1 MSRAPKVEKSA
12 ERAKPWVDKAARV
25 GYVAKGAVYILVGA
39 LAARA
44 AWGGGGSARGRGG
57 ALREVAAQPFGQ
69 VLLAVVVAGLVGYTL
84 WRFVQAALDTEDE
97 GAGLRGVL
105 FRAGFALSGLI
116 YAAWTYIALR
126 VLLPGRSG
134 PQNPQ
139 EDWTARLMAQPF
151 GPWLVG
157 AFGLL
162 VVVVGLYQAYRAYQ
176 ADFRDSLKLS
186 KKATRETW
194 VTTAGR
200 VGFTAKAVVY
210 ALIGIFLVQAALR
223 HDPERA
229 GGLGEALQT
238 VASGSY
244 GPFLLGLLAL
254 GLAAFG
260 VFSLLLARYRALFGS
275 AD

>member
-1 MSRAPKVEKSA
+1 MAHAPEN
-12 ERAKPWVDKAARV
+12 AKPWVDRAARA
-25 GYVAKGAVYILVGA
+25 GYAAKGAVYLLVGV

-44 AWGGGGSARGRGG
+44 ALSGPGSRAEGKGG
-57 ALREVAAQPFGQ
+57 ALRELVAQPFGR
-69 VLLAVVVAGLVGYTL
+69 VLLAIVVVGLVGYTL
-84 WRFVQAALDTEDE
+84 WRFAQAALDTEDE
-97 GAGLRGVL
+97 GSRLNGVV

-126 VLLPGRSG
+126 VLLPGRSS

-162 VVVVGLYQAYRAYQ
+162 IVAVGFYQAYRAYQ
-176 ADFRDSLKLS
+176 ADFRESLKLS
-186 KKATRETW
+186 KEATRETF
-194 VTTAGR
+194 VTNAGR
-200 VGFTAKAVVY
+200 VGFTAKAMVY
-210 ALIGIFLVQAALR
+210 GLTGIFFIQAALR
-223 HDPERA
+223 HDPEAA

-238 VASGSY
+238 VAARPY
-244 GPFLLGLLAL
+244 GPYLLGLLAL

>member
-1 MSRAPKVEKSA
+1 MPKGRDA
-12 ERAKPWVDKAARV
+12 ERAKTWVGGLARA
-25 GYVAKGAVYILVGA
+25 GYVAKGSVYLLVGV

-44 AWGGGGSARGRGG
+44 ALSGPGSSAEGKGG
-57 ALREVAAQPFGQ
+57 ALRELVAQPFGR
-69 VLLAVVVAGLVGYTL
+69 VLLVVVVVGLVGYTL
-84 WRFVQAALDTEDE
+84 WRFAQAALDTEDE
-97 GAGLRGVL
+97 GSSLNGVV

-116 YAAWTYIALR
+116 YGAWTYIALR
-126 VLLPGRSG
+126 VLLPGRSS

-162 VVVVGLYQAYRAYQ
+162 IVAVGLYQAYRAYR
-176 ADFRDSLKLS
+176 ADFRESLKLS
-186 KKATRETW
+186 KQAKRETW
-194 VTTAGR
+194 VTNAGR

-210 ALIGIFLVQAALR
+210 GLIGIFFVQAALR
-223 HDPERA
+223 HNPEAA

-238 VASGSY
+238 VAARPY
-244 GPFLLGLLAL
+244 GPYLLGLLAL

>member
-1 MSRAPKVEKSA
+1 MPRAPEN
-12 ERAKPWVDKAARV
+12 AKPWVDRAARA
-25 GYVAKGAVYILVGA
+25 GYVAKGTVYVLVGV

-44 AWGGGGSARGRGG
+44 ALSGGGAEGKGG
-57 ALREVAAQPFGQ
+57 ALRELTAQPFGRI
-69 VLLAVVVAGLVGYTL
+69 LLLVVTVGLVAYTL

-97 GAGLRGVL
+97 GTGPNGVL
-105 FRAGFALSGLI
+105 FRAGFVLSGLV
-116 YAAWTYIALR
+116 YAAWSYIALR

-162 VVVVGLYQAYRAYQ
+162 IIAVGLYQAYRAYQ
-176 ADFRDSLKLS
+176 ADFRESLKLS
-186 KKATRETW
+186 KEAKRETW
-194 VTTAGR
+194 VTNAGR

-210 ALIGIFLVQAALR
+210 GLIGIFFIQAALR
-223 HDPERA
+223 HDPEAA
-229 GGLGEALQT
+229 GGLGDALQT
-238 VASGSY
+238 VAAQPY

-260 VFSLLLARYRALFGS
+260 IFSLLLARYRALFGS
-275 AD
+275 AE